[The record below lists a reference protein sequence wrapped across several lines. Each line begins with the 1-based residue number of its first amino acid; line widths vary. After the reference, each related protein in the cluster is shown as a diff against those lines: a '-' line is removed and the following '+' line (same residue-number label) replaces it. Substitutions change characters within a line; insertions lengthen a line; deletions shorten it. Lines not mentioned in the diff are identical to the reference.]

1 MAILKEKNLLK
12 ILKKTKFT
20 FLSPENLF
28 SLFALDSIS
37 SNTNIFFNKNTN
49 YKTNKLK
56 GVFYVDY
63 EDTNKLYNKIEK
75 QLMKKFFFNEKK
87 NEIKKQI

>member
-1 MAILKEKNLLK
+1 M
-12 ILKKTKFT
+12 
-20 FLSPENLF
+20 
-28 SLFALDSIS
+28 DSIS
-37 SNTNIFFNKNTN
+37 SNTNIFFNKNKN

-75 QLMKKFFFNEKK
+75 QLMKKFFFNVKKK
-87 NEIKKQI
+87 NLENKFENYFKL